1 MKITIA
7 EGKGGELI
15 SSILGKIHTG
25 PGSYLE
31 DRQRP
36 PTVSDPGEGSYQEQ
50 ATTVGMHF

>member
-36 PTVSDPGEGSYQEQ
+36 PTVSGPGEGS
-50 ATTVGMHF
+50 